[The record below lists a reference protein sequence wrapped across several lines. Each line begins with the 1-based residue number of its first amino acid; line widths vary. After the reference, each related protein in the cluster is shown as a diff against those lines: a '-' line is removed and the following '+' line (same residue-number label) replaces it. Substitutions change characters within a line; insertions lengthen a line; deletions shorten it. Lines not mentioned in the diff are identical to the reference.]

1 MSKQAEIDYIDNIGT
16 DGMYHALNKPYSDPR
31 CGIYFLDIGN
41 LFLLLPPPPA
51 RLLDLGVG
59 TGWTSVL
66 FARKGYEV
74 VGQDIAPAMIELAQ
88 QNKQAAALNNVNFI
102 VNDYETLDMPE
113 QFDCAVFYDSLHHA
127 VDEQA
132 ALRAVCKALRPGGIC
147 ITVEP
152 GKGHHLSQETQHAV
166 ERYGVTEKEMPA
178 YKIVQLGK
186 QTGFNRAQIFQ
197 RYSNCSLLLDSTPVS
212 FKDRIHRFLADF
224 QLAARKLIRSK
235 RLLNPGNI
243 VVLFKQ

>member
-1 MSKQAEIDYIDNIGT
+1 MSKQAEINYIANIGP
-16 DGMYHALNKPYSDPR
+16 DGMHHALNKPYSDPR

-41 LFLLLPPPPA
+41 IFLLLPAPPA

-74 VGQDIAPAMIELAQ
+74 VGQDIAPAMIELAHQNQ
-88 QNKQAAALNNVNFI
+88 QTAALNNLSFV
-102 VNDYETLDMPE
+102 VSDYESLDMSE

-132 ALRAVCKALRPGGIC
+132 ALCAVYRSLKPGGVC
-147 ITVEP
+147 VAVEP
-152 GKGHHLSQETQHAV
+152 GKGHHLSQEGQRAV
-166 ERYGVTEKEMPA
+166 ETYGVTEKEMPS
-178 YKIVQLGK
+178 YKIIQLGK
-186 QTGFNRAQIFQ
+186 QAGFNRAQIFQ
-197 RYSNCSLLLDSTPVS
+197 RYSANSLLLDSNQVP
-212 FKDRIHRFLADF
+212 FKDRFYRFLADF

-243 VVLFKQ
+243 VVLYKQ